1 MRPKPSKMECVMRV
15 LYERHYTMTFCSLGL
30 EDIYNAENRIRN
42 SLPKLMIKRRSTC
55 CGKSIP
61 CR

>member
-1 MRPKPSKMECVMRV
+1 MRV